1 MGWLDK
7 LLGRA
12 DASGL
17 PAAAAPAVLEKRI
30 SRGVR
35 QTGRRSLQAGMTD
48 RLTASWTVVDQ
59 TVNMSLLKTLRAA
72 RARSRD
78 FVLNNEYGRKFIAL
92 VRANI
97 VGSAGVVLKVDCRRD
112 DGTPDKPDSDKV
124 LRAFTRWAKRGQ
136 CDVTGKL
143 SWVALQKLIITMAAR
158 DGEVLVRKIEGRDR
172 GIHRFQLQIIPG
184 HVLPEDLNRTLS
196 NGNRIRMG
204 VELDGD
210 NRPVAYWIRIESGNA
225 DMYGANGQRF
235 ARIPANEIYHLF
247 VPEDAGQWRGYP
259 WAATS
264 LRGARHLD
272 QFEEAALIAAN
283 VGAAK
288 AVFYQ
293 QNDPDA
299 GPLTAPPSEGE
310 IDSAEDIGEFVESVE
325 PGMSSVIPMGYELK
339 EYNPAY
345 PNEVFEPF
353 VKAVLRKQATG
364 LLTSYH
370 SLSGDLTQVSFSSIR
385 QGTLDDREQ
394 WKILQGWLIEDFLEP
409 LFADWLA
416 RALMFDSELRTLPA
430 AKFDKFNAPVFQGR
444 RWDWVDPKSDIAA
457 NQGAVELG
465 VKSRAQIIREN
476 GGDPEQVWAELDA
489 EKARGFTITKA
500 PAAAPA
506 APPETE

>member
-1 MGWLDK
+1 MGWFDK
-7 LLGRA
+7 LLGRDA
-12 DASGL
+12 DAAPLAPVVIEQKRIARSRP
-17 PAAAAPAVLEKRI
+17 PAA
-30 SRGVR
+30 
-35 QTGRRSLQAGMTD
+35 RRSLQAGITD
-48 RLTASWTVVDQ
+48 RLTASWTVADQ

-97 VGSAGVVLKVDCRRD
+97 VGSAGVVLKVDCRRE

-124 LRAFTRWAKRGQ
+124 LRAFVRWAKRGQ

-143 SWVALQKLIITMAAR
+143 SWAAVQKLIIAMVAR
-158 DGEVLVRKIEGRDR
+158 DGEVLVRKVEGRDR
-172 GIHRFQLQIIPG
+172 GIHHFQLQILPA
-184 HVLPEDLNRTLS
+184 HLLPEELNRTLQ

-204 VELDGD
+204 VELNGD

-225 DMYGANGQRF
+225 DMYGANGQRY
-235 ARIPANEIYHLF
+235 ARIPASEIYHLF
-247 VPEDAGQWRGYP
+247 VPEDGDQWRGYP

-264 LRGARHLD
+264 LRGGRHLD

-293 QNDPDA
+293 QSDPDA
-299 GPLTAPPSEGE
+299 GPLTAPQSEGE
-310 IDSAEDIGEFVESVE
+310 SETGDDVGEFVESVE
-325 PGMSSVIPMGYELK
+325 PGMSSIIPMGYELK

-345 PNEVFEPF
+345 PNEVFDPF
-353 VKAVLRKQATG
+353 VKAVLRKLATG

-394 WKILQGWLIEDFLEP
+394 WKIMQAWLIEDFLEP

-416 RALMFDSELRTLPA
+416 RALMFDTELRQLPA
-430 AKFDKFNAPVFQGR
+430 SKFDKFNAPVFQGR

-457 NQGAVELG
+457 NEGAVGLG
-465 VKSRAQIIREN
+465 IKSRAQIIREN

-500 PAAAPA
+500 PAQAPA
-506 APPETE
+506 ANPETE